1 MRQLEI
7 EPSNPKRVL
16 EKLDDER
23 TAILEAI
30 NNPLARLA
38 VRAGAH
44 FGRGPLATNYWQTG
58 YTENKLAIQQS
69 HRLHTRQ
76 RDTALRIGRP

>member
-1 MRQLEI
+1 MRRFVI
-7 EPSNPKRVL
+7 NPDRPQDVL
-16 EKLDDER
+16 KDLRAER
-23 TAILEAI
+23 KATLEAI
-30 NNPLARLA
+30 HNPLARLA
-38 VRAGAH
+38 VRASAP
-44 FGRGPLATNYWQTG
+44 FGYGPLADNYWQTG